1 MRMPELTLPPAAA
14 VPFLGEGLAL
24 GVWRLRESL
33 NSGPSGQWYRAVH
46 SRAANQEATVL
57 VMHRGEQAAGALLRF
72 ADHASELARFQ
83 LAHIAVPGDSGV
95 TSLGQPYLVLGAVQG
110 QPILTACAELS
121 LRARIKLVV
130 ELCERLRTVHHQ
142 GWLLSEVDPAMVWI
156 DDDGHVVLMGLG
168 LIHMPDPEEPY
179 ERGSSP
185 AGLPGYVSPE
195 QRAGHPAS
203 LAAEVYGLGA
213 LLHTL
218 VDGRLPGEF
227 GDGVDDASP
236 SMQWGELSMVE
247 RLSLDALMRKA
258 ASPLVVRRQP
268 CAEVLA
274 DDLRAWLAGGNHSG
288 LSLTPMP
295 ETTGR
300 AAPRRVERRSPR
312 LLLTGLALVT
322 LLVVAWAGRSWLS
335 EKAPPV
341 AAAPIQKVE

>member
-24 GVWRLRESL
+24 GVWRLCESL
-33 NSGPSGQWYRAVH
+33 SSGTSGQWYRAVH
-46 SRAANQEATVL
+46 SRAVDEEANVL

-83 LAHIAVPGDSGV
+83 HAHIAVPTDSGV
-95 TSLGQPYLVLGAVQG
+95 TSLGQPYLVLNAVHG
-110 QPILTACAELS
+110 EPILAACAELS
-121 LRARIKLVV
+121 LRHRIKLVV
-130 ELCERLRTVHHQ
+130 ELCELLRTVHHQ
-142 GWLLSEVDPAMVWI
+142 GWLLSEVDPAMIWV
-156 DDDGHVVLMGLG
+156 DEDGHVVLMGLG

-218 VDGRLPGEF
+218 IDGRLPGEF

-236 SMQWGELSMVE
+236 SSQWGELSMVE

-295 ETTGR
+295 ETQARPT
-300 AAPRRVERRSPR
+300 PRREERRSPR
-312 LLLTGLALVT
+312 LLLSGLALVT
-322 LLVVAWAGRSWLS
+322 LLAIGWAGRSLLAD
-335 EKAPPV
+335 KPPP
-341 AAAPIQKVE
+341 AAAPVHPVE